1 MDFYDNNEIVD
12 LWTSEFLQDL
22 RPPRTAA
29 KCLSA
34 HVAFGRTSSS
44 LHKNEK
50 EKKDQI
56 RPRTT
61 PNNGGGR
68 NKPKISLIQPTAVSD
83 TREQQTN
90 EYLTRISGQQSKV
103 RGTQMLNFKINLSKA
118 QEKRQRQLNYSREIR
133 SGAKCFHTR
142 EIDSVTRIVV
152 NSFRNLIDC
161 ERCALF
167 LMDDSSNELYFK
179 PVGDTDHSHA
189 RLKEIRFPAT
199 AGVAGWVATNKLMLN
214 IKNAYKDA
222 RFNSDIDK
230 KTGFR
235 SKWGAFLLFLCSF

>member
-22 RPPRTAA
+22 RPPRTAE
-29 KCLSA
+29 KCLAA
-34 HVAFGRTSSS
+34 HIAFGRTSSS
-44 LHKNEK
+44 LHKKEK

-61 PNNGGGR
+61 PNNCAGR
-68 NKPKISLIQPTAVSD
+68 KPKISLIQPTKVSD

-90 EYLTRISGQQSKV
+90 EYLTMISGQQSKV

-142 EIDSVTRIVV
+142 EIDSITRIVV

-167 LMDDSSNELYFK
+167 LMDDSTNELYFK

>member
-22 RPPRTAA
+22 RPPRTAE
-29 KCLSA
+29 KGS

-44 LHKNEK
+44 LHNRNEK
-50 EKKDQI
+50 EKKDHI

-61 PNNGGGR
+61 PNNSAGR
-68 NKPKISLIQPTAVSD
+68 KPKISLIQPTKVSD

>member
-12 LWTSEFLQDL
+12 LWTTEFLQDL
-22 RPPRTAA
+22 RPARTAE
-29 KCLSA
+29 KSS

-44 LHKNEK
+44 LHKK
-50 EKKDQI
+50 EKKDHQI
-56 RPRTT
+56 RPKTT
-61 PNNGGGR
+61 PNNSDR
-68 NKPKISLIQPTAVSD
+68 NKPKISLIQPTKVSG

-90 EYLTRISGQQSKV
+90 EYLSRISGQQSKV

-118 QEKRQRQLNYSREIR
+118 QEKRQRQLAYSREIR
-133 SGAKCFHTR
+133 SGAKSFHMR

-167 LMDDSSNELYFK
+167 LMDDSTNELYFK
-179 PVGDTDHSHA
+179 PVGGDTNHSHA

-235 SKWGAFLLFLCSF
+235 SE